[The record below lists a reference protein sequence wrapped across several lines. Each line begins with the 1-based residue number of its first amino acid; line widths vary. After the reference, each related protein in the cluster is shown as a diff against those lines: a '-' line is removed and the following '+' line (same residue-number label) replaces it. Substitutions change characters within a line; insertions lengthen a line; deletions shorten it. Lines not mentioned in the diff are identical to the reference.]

1 MPNYRLV
8 YFNARGRAEPAR
20 ILFHLKGQDF
30 VDDRFSY
37 EDWPK
42 LKENKKEFP
51 MGKGPILHI
60 DKEVIPQSRAIWRYL
75 GKTFGYFGRTEMEE
89 AKNDVIIET
98 VTDIELKMMPHYL
111 ATDDAKRA
119 ELIQAFK
126 ETTSKPFY
134 SYLRDEV
141 KANGGKYFIGNEISL
156 ADIVVFNHLD
166 IITDSTYK
174 IEGVLDQYPNLV
186 AFYEAFREDPR
197 IKSYIENRPTTPA

>member
-1 MPNYRLV
+1 MPNYKLV

-20 ILFHLKGQDF
+20 ILFYLKGQDF

-42 LKENKKEFP
+42 LKENKK
-51 MGKGPILHI
+51 
-60 DKEVIPQSRAIWRYL
+60 
-75 GKTFGYFGRTEMEE
+75 GYFGRTEMEE

-126 ETTSKPFY
+126 DTTSKPFY
-134 SYLRDEV
+134 HYLSDEV
-141 KANGGKYFIGNEISL
+141 KANGGKYFVGNEISL

-166 IITDSTYK
+166 IMTDSTYK

-197 IKSYIENRPTTPA
+197 IKSYIEKRPTTPA